1 MRNVEKLAFRFG
13 QNFPKFCVF
22 VRMASG
28 MRKKVQNLFGWT
40 HQASE
45 TAKFVRTASTSRQG
59 LFREEPYKLD
69 TSGKPIL
76 INLQTHYPQLPFLG
90 PFAALLP
97 KL

>member
-1 MRNVEKLAFRFG
+1 
-13 QNFPKFCVF
+13 
-22 VRMASG
+22 
-28 MRKKVQNLFGWT
+28 MRKKGQNLFGWT

-76 INLQTHYPQLPFLG
+76 ISLQTHYPWPPFLG
-90 PFAALLP
+90 PFAALLMTSEISFSFP
-97 KL
+97 RNWRNTWI